1 MGFGNGVDFLS
12 KPIAS
17 GWGWEMVLTSC
28 QQSRIKNGGLRK
40 VLSTRGGRW
49 CSRQCRKMVSS
60 TVGNAKT
67 FQSKCPCSN
76 RGDLYLP
83 LFVPLNKATA
93 VRARPPDPEN
103 QKSRLPTRIHQNR
116 GTMPQGKP
124 EFRGNRFGSRGI
136 EVAAAFAPMNC
147 PGRVRQAAL
156 IG

>member
-12 KPIAS
+12 TIPNKKWWTEE
-17 GWGWEMVLTSC
+17 GFVDEGGEVVLKAMS
-28 QQSRIKNGGLRK
+28 QDGFLN
-40 VLSTRGGRW
+40 RGQ
-49 CSRQCRKMVSS
+49 RQ
-60 TVGNAKT
+60 T

-76 RGDLYLP
+76 RGR
-83 LFVPLNKATA
+83 FVFAL
-93 VRARPPDPEN
+93 VRAPEQGDGGARPRPPNPEN
-103 QKSRLPTRIHQNR
+103 QKARLPIRIHQNR

-136 EVAAAFAPMNC
+136 EVAEAFAPMNF